1 MDLHELPRE
10 SLKAGNSEGVC
21 QAETERKDPLFPVP
35 SELPDDVLDVIFIN
49 QEIPLHDSFHRAPAF
64 VTAEDLQLIIK
75 SHL

>member
-35 SELPDDVLDVIFIN
+35 SELPDDVLDVILGNRKIW
-49 QEIPLHDSFHRAPAF
+49 LKTGF
-64 VTAEDLQLIIK
+64 VTKPQK
-75 SHL
+75 